1 MRVAFTFEKLFSLY
15 SSVLWSTRQAIV
27 AETTN
32 VLSCET
38 KPTSVRSMKNR
49 KKKKKKIPDGRITN
63 MKKQETSYND
73 NNVI

>member
-38 KPTSVRSMKNR
+38 KPTSVRSRKNR
-49 KKKKKKIPDGRITN
+49 KKKTKKIPDGRITN